1 MHVHVLDKEREG
13 ERESKPRNTQ
23 RMTDPGLT
31 WTWPWLI
38 KRRLIDDKQVYYVTN
53 TLVMGADE
61 TIEQKSYFARD
72 L

>member
-1 MHVHVLDKEREG
+1 M
-13 ERESKPRNTQ
+13 
-23 RMTDPGLT
+23 
-31 WTWPWLI
+31 I